1 MTIIWLLSDNNMV
14 VKLCIHIHT
23 ASESDDK
30 IRLLNDICY
39 IVKSETKIPNAH
51 ILQKPENIPTHKK
64 EVNLFCENQRFSVL
78 HCTTNLLPF
87 LIT

>member
-1 MTIIWLLSDNNMV
+1 MLRGKVVTIIWLLSDNNMV

-30 IRLLNDICY
+30 TRLFNDICY

-51 ILQKPENIPTHKK
+51 ILQKPENIPTQKK
-64 EVNLFCENQRFSVL
+64 K
-78 HCTTNLLPF
+78 
-87 LIT
+87 